1 MLAVEAI
8 IQKHSK
14 GFLRW
19 NSEQIRGRPPTLFL
33 LSIAPRECMAV
44 MTWTWDFDID
54 NGSISCHQQQKG
66 ETKQRERIC
75 FGGLYVSMEDGS
87 VSVPFSMEG

>member
-1 MLAVEAI
+1 
-8 IQKHSK
+8 
-14 GFLRW
+14 
-19 NSEQIRGRPPTLFL
+19 
-33 LSIAPRECMAV
+33 MAV